1 MEKMNNNKIN
11 DEELDQVSGGINLF
25 DVFTAD
31 FRGMVKNPV
40 TLEMNMDDEKDNIK
54 LSTLEMRENP
64 VKKGKESKKV
74 IKL

>member
-1 MEKMNNNKIN
+1 MEKMDNKIN

>member
-11 DEELDQVSGGINLF
+11 DEELDQVSGGMNLF

-31 FRGMVKNPV
+31 FRGLVKNPV

>member
-1 MEKMNNNKIN
+1 MEKMDNNKIN
-11 DEELDQVSGGINLF
+11 DEELDQVSGGMNLF

>member
-31 FRGMVKNPV
+31 FRGMIKNPV

>member
-1 MEKMNNNKIN
+1 MEKMDNNKIN
-11 DEELDQVSGGINLF
+11 DEELDQVSGGMNLF

-31 FRGMVKNPV
+31 FRGMVINPV

>member
-1 MEKMNNNKIN
+1 MEKMDNNKIN

-40 TLEMNMDDEKDNIK
+40 TLEMNMDDEKDDIK